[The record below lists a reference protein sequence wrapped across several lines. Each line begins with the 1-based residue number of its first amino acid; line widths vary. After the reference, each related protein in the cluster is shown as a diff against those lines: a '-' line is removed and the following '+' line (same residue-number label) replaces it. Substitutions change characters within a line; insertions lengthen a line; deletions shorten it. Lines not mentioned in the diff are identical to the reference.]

1 MAQNSF
7 YRIIGLVCMI
17 LTSFNICHAQQELT
31 KEQLSKGIE
40 AFQGMNFDKAISYLS
55 PIEDD
60 LENIDIEAK
69 TTLSFVLGTCY
80 HQTGNLEKAL
90 SLYKIVL
97 KSSSLDNN
105 IVIQLRPTLLEIC
118 TVLEDDNAAL
128 LYLTEVQDLMNKPN
142 FRQSGFYSDYA
153 ISVCTYYTIKKQY
166 KKVLE
171 YAEKGLSV
179 IDSEDKEEQLKGAQK
194 NTLYMFLGN
203 ANRELGHYEQAVENL
218 KNALLYISYT
228 KQDCCVTLHAIGN
241 CYNHANQSDSA
252 LIYMEKA
259 EILYGQRNA
268 PIDNVR
274 INNSLELGVLLSN
287 KGESQ
292 RAMGFLLDA
301 ENGYKELGNSDRL
314 PYVYAHLYN
323 CSKSIGNKELT
334 NKYAERINE
343 YIKYVKNDNSRE
355 YNICYSAYASI
366 LESEGKY
373 SEAITIM
380 KNLTDA
386 ENLNDETVANDL
398 ATSYYKLAVM
408 MIQSGDFIH
417 AEINIRKTLE
427 LLDPV
432 KNRSKDLFIGSQIL
446 LSEVLSKTGRIGESI
461 RNLENIKSFVTS
473 ADGHDDAAS
482 QYYSFLA
489 GLYASIGNNDKILEY
504 ELRASEVTLKNKGEE
519 SYDYAI
525 SLINLSEA
533 YGLSLQKE
541 KANEC
546 LNVAA
551 EIISKLYG
559 EESKEYYNVLHKQAL
574 NYSIDSSRTV
584 EAEKVFNK
592 CLNLSKKCFGNN
604 SIQHG
609 EDLCWYAMFRFYSM
623 QDNHAIEFM
632 QKGINILSAFEDYE
646 GSLLHFLNQLSILCH
661 VSKDYELAYS
671 YDKQYYE
678 RVKDFLKQNFPNLV
692 DWQRESLWTP
702 IHNNLSK
709 FISAASATSS
719 SLYLKLAYNSLL
731 LGKGL
736 LLQSSNN
743 IANAVK
749 QNGDAELLKIHDQIQ
764 IEKKKLLNSTKQN
777 DIEEI
782 RNNINSLQRA
792 ELNKISDTD
801 ILKGL
806 FDTEW
811 TDVCDNLEEG
821 DVAIE
826 FASYPTQDCNS
837 YVAFVLNCHS
847 RQPLCIPLFNDKEL
861 ARFVSDDNVQ
871 YDYQNP
877 DLYRVIWERLETYA
891 LKNAKRIYFAP
902 DGLLHKIAIENLVD
916 KQGRLA
922 SDKWNLH
929 RLTSTRNVVRSAP
942 HNTYKSAVL
951 YGGLTYTMDANDLEE
966 ATKLRAGVED
976 LAETKVEITGIQAI
990 LEENSIDCK
999 LKTEKIGTEESF
1011 MSLSS
1016 IGVNILHLATHGFF
1030 WTSENE
1036 KEYSNVQFISL
1047 INNTNSKESAL
1058 LRSGLLLSGANIAL
1072 QGKRVS
1078 NGVQDGILTA
1088 QEISSLD
1095 FEDMDLVVLSAC
1107 ETALGE
1113 ISGEGVFGLQRGFKL
1128 VGAQSILM
1136 SLWKVDDTATRLLMT
1151 EFYNHLL
1158 HGCSK
1163 IESLKRAQMNVRM
1176 QSGYEDPEYWAGFI
1190 LLDGL
1195 D

>member
-1 MAQNSF
+1 MVQNSF
-7 YRIIGLVCMI
+7 YRIIVLVCMI
-17 LTSFNICHAQQELT
+17 LASYNICYAQQEFSE
-31 KEQLSKGIE
+31 EQLSKGIE
-40 AFQGMNFDKAISYLS
+40 AFQNMNFEKAISYLS
-55 PIEDD
+55 PIENA
-60 LENIDIEAK
+60 LEGIEVESK
-69 TTLSFVLGTCY
+69 TTLSFILGTCY

-97 KSSSLDNN
+97 KSSSMNNN
-105 IVIQLRPTLLEIC
+105 IVIQLRPTILEVC
-118 TVLEDDNAAL
+118 TELGDEDAAIEHLAEMMCLMDNS
-128 LYLTEVQDLMNKPN
+128 D
-142 FRQSGFYSDYA
+142 FRKSGFYSDYA
-153 ISVCTYYTIKKQY
+153 IGICTYYMTKKQY
-166 KKVLE
+166 EKVIE

-179 IDSEDKEEQLKGAQK
+179 IDSEDKEERLKGVQK

-203 ANRELGHYEQAVENL
+203 ANRELEHYEQAVENY

-228 KQDCCVTLHAIGN
+228 EQERCDALHAIGN
-241 CYNHANQSDSA
+241 CYDHANQSDSA

-259 EILYGQRNA
+259 EILYEQRNA
-268 PIDNVR
+268 PIDNAR
-274 INNSLELGVLLSN
+274 INNSLELGVLLVR
-287 KGESQ
+287 KGENI
-292 RAMGFLLDA
+292 RAMDFLCNA
-301 ENGYKELGNSDRL
+301 ENGYKELGDFTSL
-314 PYVYAHLYN
+314 PYVYTHLYN

-334 NKYAERINE
+334 NKYARLLKEF
-343 YIKYVKNDNSRE
+343 IKYVKNDNSRV
-355 YNICYSAYASI
+355 YSACYSTYASI
-366 LESEGKY
+366 LESEGK
-373 SEAITIM
+373 SNEAITIM
-380 KNLTDA
+380 RNLINIDS
-386 ENLNDETVANDL
+386 LNDEISANDL
-398 ATSYYKLAVM
+398 ATSYYKLASM
-408 MIQSGDFIH
+408 MIQSGDFVQ
-417 AEINIRKTLE
+417 AEINVRKTLV
-427 LLDPV
+427 LLEPLKE
-432 KNRSKDLFIGSQIL
+432 KNRSLFISSQLL
-446 LSEVLSKTGRIGESI
+446 LSDVLSVTGRIGESI
-461 RNLENIKSFVTS
+461 SNLENLKSFVVSSIGYDDVTS
-473 ADGHDDAAS
+473 L
-482 QYYSFLA
+482 YYSSLA
-489 GLYASIGNNDKILEY
+489 ELYALIGNYDKILEY
-504 ELRASEVTLKNKGEE
+504 NLIASEVQLKNNGSE

-533 YGLSLQKE
+533 YGLNQQDE

-546 LNVAA
+546 LNTASK
-551 EIISKLYG
+551 IIKILYG
-559 EESKEYYNVLHKQAL
+559 AESKEFYDVFHKQVL
-574 NYSIDSSRTV
+574 KYTFDPSRTS
-584 EAEKVFNK
+584 EGEKAFNK
-592 CLNLSKKCFGNN
+592 CLQLSEKCFGSN

-609 EDLCWYAMFRFYSM
+609 DDLCWYAMFRFYSM
-623 QDNHAIEFM
+623 QDKHAIEIM
-632 QKGINILSAFEDYE
+632 QKGINILSAFVGYE
-646 GSLLHFLNQLSILCH
+646 REQLYYLDQLSAWCH
-661 VSKDYELAYS
+661 ASREYELAYS
-671 YDKQYYE
+671 YDKQYHT
-678 RVKDFLKQNFPNLV
+678 RVKEFLAQNLPDLV
-692 DWQRESLWTP
+692 DWQRESFWTP
-702 IHNNLSK
+702 IHDNLSK
-709 FISAASATSS
+709 FISAASETNS

-749 QNGDAELLKIHDQIQ
+749 QNGDTELLKIHDQIQ

-777 DIEEI
+777 EIEEI

-801 ILKGL
+801 ILNGL
-806 FDTEW
+806 FDIEW

-826 FASYPTQDCNS
+826 FVSYPTQDCNS

-847 RQPLCIPLFNDKEL
+847 QHPLCIPLFNDKEL
-861 ARFVSDDNVQ
+861 ARFVFDDNVQ

-902 DGLLHKIAIENLVD
+902 DGLLHKIAIESLVD

-929 RLTSTRNVVRSAP
+929 RLTSTRNVVRTTT

-951 YGGLTYTMDANDLEE
+951 YGGLTYTMDADDLEE
-966 ATKLRAGVED
+966 ATKLRAGVKN

-1030 WTSENE
+1030 WTSENK

-1047 INNTNSKESAL
+1047 INNTNRKESAL

-1072 QGKRVS
+1072 QGKKVS
-1078 NGVQDGILTA
+1078 NEIQDGILTA

-1095 FEDMDLVVLSAC
+1095 FEGMNLVVLSAC

-1128 VGAQSILM
+1128 AGAQSILM

-1158 HGCSK
+1158 RGCSK

-1176 QSGYEDPEYWAGFI
+1176 QSGYEDPEFWAGFV

>member
-1 MAQNSF
+1 MVQNSF
-7 YRIIGLVCMI
+7 YRIIVLVCM
-17 LTSFNICHAQQELT
+17 LLASYNICYAQQDFSE
-31 KEQLSKGIE
+31 EQLSKGIE
-40 AFQGMNFDKAISYLS
+40 AFQNMNFEKAISYLS
-55 PIEDD
+55 PIENA
-60 LENIDIEAK
+60 LENSDAESK
-69 TTLSFVLGTCY
+69 TTLSFILGTCY

-97 KSSSLDNN
+97 KSSSMNNN
-105 IVIQLRPTLLEIC
+105 IVIQLRPTLLEVC
-118 TVLEDDNAAL
+118 TELGEENAAIEH
-128 LYLTEVQDLMNKPN
+128 LTEMMYLMDNSG
-142 FRQSGFYSDYA
+142 FRKSGFYSDYA
-153 ISVCTYYTIKKQY
+153 IGICTYYMTKKQY
-166 KKVLE
+166 EKVIE

-179 IDSEDKEEQLKGAQK
+179 IDSEDKEERLKGVQK
-194 NTLYMFLGN
+194 NTLYMSLGN
-203 ANRELGHYEQAVENL
+203 ANRELEHYESAVESY

-228 KQDCCVTLHAIGN
+228 EQGRCDVLSIIGN
-241 CYNHANQSDSA
+241 CYNHVNQSDSA
-252 LIYMEKA
+252 LKYLEKA
-259 EILYGQRNA
+259 ETLYEQRNA
-268 PIDNVR
+268 HIDNSRVT
-274 INNSLELGVLLSN
+274 NSLELGVLLSN
-287 KGESQ
+287 KGESR
-292 RAMGFLLDA
+292 RAMDFLLDA
-301 ENGYKELGNSDRL
+301 ENGYKELANSARL
-314 PYVYAHLYN
+314 PYVYTHLYN
-323 CSKSIGNKELT
+323 CSKSIGDKELT
-334 NKYAERINE
+334 NKYAALIKE
-343 YIKYVKNDNSRE
+343 YIKYAKNDNSRE
-355 YNICYSAYASI
+355 YNICYSTYASI
-366 LESEGKY
+366 LESEGKFD
-373 SEAITIM
+373 EAITIM
-380 KNLTDA
+380 GNLTNA
-386 ENLNDETVANDL
+386 ENLNDETPENAL
-398 ATSYYKLAVM
+398 ASSYYKQASM
-408 MIQSGDFIH
+408 MIHCGDFLQ
-417 AEINIRKTLE
+417 AETNIRKTLE

-432 KNRSKDLFIGSQIL
+432 KDRNKSLFISSKIL
-446 LSEVLSKTGRIGESI
+446 LSEVLSKIGRIGESI
-461 RNLENIKSFVTS
+461 SNLENLKSFVIS
-473 ADGHDDAAS
+473 AKGYDNITS
-482 QYYSFLA
+482 QYYSSLA

-504 ELRASEVTLKNKGEE
+504 SLLDSEVTLKNKGSE

-533 YGLSLQKE
+533 YGLSSQDE
-541 KANEC
+541 KANES
-546 LNVAA
+546 LNAA
-551 EIISKLYG
+551 AKVIGKLYG
-559 EESKEYYNVLHKQAL
+559 EDSKEFYVVFHKQV
-574 NYSIDSSRTV
+574 IRHTFDSSQTT
-584 EAEKVFNK
+584 EADITFK
-592 CLNLSKKCFGNN
+592 NLLHLSEKCFGSN

-623 QDNHAIEFM
+623 QDSHAIELM
-632 QKGINILSAFEDYE
+632 QKGINILSAFDGYE
-646 GSLLHFLNQLSILCH
+646 GELFYFLNQLSVWCH
-661 VSKDYELAYS
+661 ASKDYELAYL
-671 YDKQYYE
+671 YDNQYYKW
-678 RVKDFLKQNFPNLV
+678 VKDYLTKNLPNLV

-702 IHNNLSK
+702 IHDNLSK
-709 FISAASATSS
+709 FISAASETNS

-749 QNGDAELLKIHDQIQ
+749 QNGDTELLKIHDQIQ

-777 DIEEI
+777 EIEEI

-801 ILKGL
+801 ILNGL
-806 FDTEW
+806 FDIEW

-826 FASYPTQDCNS
+826 FVSYPTQDCNS

-847 RQPLCIPLFNDKEL
+847 QQPLCIPLFNDKEL
-861 ARFVSDDNVQ
+861 ARFVFDDNVQ

-902 DGLLHKIAIENLVD
+902 DGLLHKIAIESLVD

-922 SDKWNLH
+922 SDKWDLH
-929 RLTSTRNVVRSAP
+929 RLTSTRNVVRTTT

-951 YGGLTYTMDANDLEE
+951 YGGLTYTMDADDLEE
-966 ATKLRAGVED
+966 ATKLRAGVKN

-1030 WTSENE
+1030 WTSENK

-1047 INNTNSKESAL
+1047 INNTNRKESAL

-1072 QGKRVS
+1072 QGKKVS
-1078 NGVQDGILTA
+1078 NEIQDGILTA

-1095 FEDMDLVVLSAC
+1095 FEGMNLVVLSAC

-1128 VGAQSILM
+1128 AGAQSILM

-1158 HGCSK
+1158 RGCSK

-1176 QSGYEDPEYWAGFI
+1176 QSGYEDPEFWAGFV